1 MDQSN
6 MLSIVGGIYD
16 KLVEDVADTVISRL
30 KAEALGTLTLE
41 PEKLQYAMLHLL
53 ESDTLIR
60 EEVLN
65 ISEETLNRIDSRLDH
80 LENDDNPSCNVD
92 ISDNDDFTDLK
103 AEVESLKEQVEN
115 LESNGTI
122 DADDSDFQDA
132 VRSVIRNHI

>member
-6 MLSIVGGIYD
+6 LLSIVGSIYD
-16 KLVEDVADTVISRL
+16 KLVADVADTVISRL

-41 PEKLQYAMLHLL
+41 PEKLQFAVLHLL
-53 ESDTLIR
+53 ETDTLIR

-65 ISEETLNRIDSRLDH
+65 ISEETFNKIDTRLDH
-80 LENDDNPSCNVD
+80 IENDDNPSCNVD

-103 AEVESLKEQVEN
+103 SMVEELKDQVESLEATPV
-115 LESNGTI
+115 
-122 DADDSDFQDA
+122 DADDSDFADA